1 MGTFL
6 DTIKSRRLPGPRFPD
21 MSSFTPT
28 ARPMRRRVHNPHVAG
43 RQMPGYEEMEVHA
56 PPVEETVMAAGE
68 ENAMAYPGTDPR
80 LRVARNFNV
89 PPPGTEGLPMRM
101 TSEGSSTV
109 PVGGSSM
116 PDSATGG
123 VPSVDEFMSGLTGE
137 GLSTDAI
144 LARARVAG
152 VSLDAVLRELT
163 KSQYR
168 PTPPPDTSVGRFRM
182 MEAMNPPRPQPGL
195 DITAAPPPMSPLTR
209 PPVSYVAGRHIVNEG
224 PAEGTF
230 PDMVMPTPRG
240 VPMGHSPLTP
250 ADFADT
256 YDAEAAYFQQGPFA
270 IQPSPPAEAMQAM
283 LRDAASRPTNLRAA
297 PVDISRSD
305 TMLLDRPVAR
315 PTLRTRSSSRM
326 MY

>member
-6 DTIKSRRLPGPRFPD
+6 DTIKSRGLPGPRFPN
-21 MSSFTPT
+21 MASANLPI
-28 ARPMRRRVHNPHVAG
+28 ARPTRRFHNPHVAG
-43 RQMPGYEEMEVHA
+43 KQMPGYEEMEVHA
-56 PPVEETVMAAGE
+56 PPVEETVMAAAE

-89 PPPGTEGLPMRM
+89 PAPGTQGLDVRL
-101 TSEGSSTV
+101 SGGSNV

-123 VPSVDEFMSGLTGE
+123 VPSVDEFMSGLTGQ
-137 GLSTDAI
+137 GLSTDEI

-152 VSLDAVLRELT
+152 VSLDAVLSELT
-163 KSQYR
+163 KPQYR

-195 DITAAPPPMSPLTR
+195 DITAAPPPMSPLAR

-230 PDMVMPTPRG
+230 PDMVMPAPRV
-240 VPMGHSPLTP
+240 VPMGQPPLTP
-250 ADFADT
+250 ADYANT

-270 IQPSPPAEAMQAM
+270 IQPSPPAAAMQTM

-315 PTLRTRSSSRM
+315 PRLRTRSGSRM